1 MYHGGA
7 TLRSNVSDCPSADL
21 QTLRAVAAP
30 ELPPAPRALAAP
42 EYTPLEASPQRLR
55 ALALRRIP
63 PLDACRDLGCS
74 VYALIAACHRARI
87 QYPGLPPAV
96 TDRRAQQMQAAL
108 EASEAPAQ
116 AAPQPVSLPRD
127 ECSSDQVAQLATEGI
142 ARPAKGIRQD
152 HAMGPAQR
160 VALERIDRYHALR
173 AEGLGDAQV
182 CAALGLTAAQACR
195 WAYRYAVPGL
205 PTPCSRGVA
214 DLQRRIDAL
223 GDGERR
229 GAVVL
234 PVVCVDGRLV
244 LGPVDVAGDLTD
256 ADALAVLAALA
267 GRPAD
272 GVTIRGVG
280 A

>member
-30 ELPPAPRALAAP
+30 DLPPAPRALAAP

-108 EASEAPAQ
+108 EAPQAPAQ
-116 AAPQPVSLPRD
+116 DAPQPVSLPRD
-127 ECSSDQVAQLATEGI
+127 NRSAGQVVLIATEGH
-142 ARPAKGIRQD
+142 ARAKKGVRQD
-152 HAMGPAQR
+152 HAMGPSQR
-160 VALERIDRYHALR
+160 AALERIDRYHALR
-173 AEGLGDAQV
+173 AEGLGDAEV

-223 GDGERR
+223 GADERR

-234 PVVCVDGRLV
+234 PVVSVGGRLV

-256 ADALAVLAALA
+256 ADALAVLAAIA
-267 GRPAD
+267 GRSAD

>member
-30 ELPPAPRALAAP
+30 EFPPAPRALAAP
-42 EYTPLEASPQRLR
+42 AYTPLESPPERLR
-55 ALALRRIP
+55 ALALRRVP
-63 PLDACRDLGCS
+63 PLAACRDLGCS
-74 VYALIAACHRARI
+74 VYALVAACHRARI

-96 TDRRAQQMQAAL
+96 TDRRAHQMQAAL
-108 EASEAPAQ
+108 EAAEGPAQ
-116 AAPQPVSLPRD
+116 DAPQPVSLRRD
-127 ECSSDQVAQLATEGI
+127 DRSPIAVAQLPTKPPERA
-142 ARPAKGIRQD
+142 AKGVRQD

-223 GDGERR
+223 GAGERR

-234 PVVCVDGRLV
+234 PVVCMGGRLV

-272 GVTIRGVG
+272 GVAIRGVG